1 MAVTLGVGALAPS
14 PAAAEPSGTVSVTVG
29 PETWVGQPVSI
40 TVSGTTSVHGMLR
53 VYSLGGRTPVGP
65 ERACPSVKDVEE
77 VALELIGPPEWAP
90 AGSST
95 SGTYSDHESFTPK
108 SVGTYTFC
116 GYLYEPWLGYGP
128 PPSGTNPVYA
138 AGTGSFNATVQPP
151 PIPPGCTDPACTEPP
166 PPPLPPPPHLTA
178 LTVKVRSHTGS
189 TAAKP
194 GHTELLVRATG
205 DAVVL
210 VVLKRQGRTRKTEF
224 SYASSDKLDVP
235 WTCSRPG
242 GVYSF
247 TVTAIH
253 DGDKTLT
260 SRGKFRPVSAARCRA
275 LHAADARRRPGEERE
290 RAREQREEAAERRHD
305 EREQASEDRGE
316 QARSEYCEHVLGG
329 IPFREVRLD
338 GSKEEVE
345 TDCVVGSYTYILRGD
360 PPYIAKVVVRP

>member
-1 MAVTLGVGALAPS
+1 MAVTLGIGTLAS
-14 PAAAEPSGTVSVTVG
+14 PAAAEPSGTVSFAVVPGTV
-29 PETWVGQPVSI
+29 VQGQPVAI
-40 TVSGTTSVHGMLR
+40 TASGTSSQAGELAIYYTDGSAPSCLSVKSIR
-53 VYSLGGRTPVGP
+53 ETPANPAYSPSTPV
-65 ERACPSVKDVEE
+65 
-77 VALELIGPPEWAP
+77 P
-90 AGSST
+90 AGSYSQT
-95 SGTYSDHESFTPK
+95 YSFTPTLSGTYA
-108 SVGTYTFC
+108 VC
-116 GYLYEPWLGYGP
+116 GYLYD
-128 PPSGTNPVYA
+128 PSSSTDAIYA

-275 LHAADARRRPGEERE
+275 LHAADARRR
-290 RAREQREEAAERRHD
+290 REEAAAERRERSRERREEHEPPRFGPD
-305 EREQASEDRGE
+305 QEEREQTETKEDQDNLCKTG
-316 QARSEYCEHVLGG
+316 LGG
-329 IPFREVRLD
+329 SGHVVEQEVNPEP
-338 GSKEEVE
+338 GS
-345 TDCVVGSYTYILRGD
+345 GRGVRTVCE
-360 PPYIAKVVVRP
+360 VVVRSGARYTYYLSSDHPIIVKGGRTE